1 MLKINEKFQ
10 IRSVDPLNYGLYE
23 LTVVKGKDGAVR
35 PEWKHV
41 GYFGKVSHA
50 LSSALN
56 KYIKYL
62 TEQEALDVREL
73 DEDTYFCYTPTSERV
88 GEIRKRLEVKDE
100 QRRTERED
108 FIISERGNA

>member
-10 IRSVDPLNYGLYE
+10 IRSVDPLNYGPYE

-73 DEDTYFCYTPTSERV
+73 VARLKEIEKGLARVDVIGTGKVVPAKEAEDGTQGQAV
-88 GEIRKRLEVKDE
+88 
-100 QRRTERED
+100 
-108 FIISERGNA
+108 

>member
-23 LTVVKGKDGAVR
+23 LTVVKGKDGTAR

-73 DEDTYFCYTPTSERV
+73 VARLKEIEKGLARVDVIGTGKVVPAKEAEDGTQGQAV
-88 GEIRKRLEVKDE
+88 
-100 QRRTERED
+100 
-108 FIISERGNA
+108 

>member
-23 LTVVKGKDGAVR
+23 LTVVKGKDGAAR
-35 PEWKHV
+35 PVWKHV

-73 DEDTYFCYTPTSERV
+73 VARLKEIEKGLARVDVIGTGKVVPAKEAEDGTQGQAV
-88 GEIRKRLEVKDE
+88 
-100 QRRTERED
+100 
-108 FIISERGNA
+108 

>member
-62 TEQEALDVREL
+62 TEQEALDVRALVARLKEIEKGL
-73 DEDTYFCYTPTSERV
+73 ARVDVIGTGKVVPAKEAEDGTQGQAV
-88 GEIRKRLEVKDE
+88 
-100 QRRTERED
+100 
-108 FIISERGNA
+108 

>member
-23 LTVVKGKDGAVR
+23 LTVVKGEDGAVR

-50 LSSALN
+50 LSSVLN

-73 DEDTYFCYTPTSERV
+73 VARLKEIEKGLARVDVIGTGKVVPAKEAEDGTQGQAV
-88 GEIRKRLEVKDE
+88 
-100 QRRTERED
+100 
-108 FIISERGNA
+108 